1 MSTIRWMCRLWDPR
15 TVGRALMMV
24 VALVLL
30 VLVVAA
36 AAAGQLRPE
45 VTGEIGFETRGFLQG
60 PLLDEQA
67 RHDASLLLQGEL
79 YWSWDGGN
87 QSLTVEPFLRLDTA
101 DSERTHV
108 DFRVF
113 SWEKVWDRWELRAGL
128 RREFWGVTESQ
139 HLVDV
144 INQTDLVENLDGE
157 DKLGQPM
164 VSLAAVRDWG
174 TLELFLLTGFR
185 ERTFPGEAGRLRFPL
200 TIGTEDAVYESAAG
214 GSRLDWAARWSHAIG
229 GFDLGVAHFQGTAR
243 EPRLEVGEGVWAR
256 PVLVPHYDV
265 VDQTSLDAQYTSGG
279 WLLKFEGIT
288 RSGGPDGRYYAM
300 TGGFEYTIP
309 QVLGADTDLG
319 IVGEVILDDR
329 GDQARTPF
337 EDDVFVGMRFALN
350 DVQDTQLLAGAIVD
364 RDTGATLFSLEGRR
378 RVGESWTLD
387 VEARSFIGVGET
399 DLLYGFRRDGYLSV
413 AVSRHF

>member
-24 VALVLL
+24 VALVL
-30 VLVVAA
+30 VVAV

-45 VTGEIGFETRGFLQG
+45 VTGEIGLETRGFFRG

-128 RREFWGVTESQ
+128 RRAFWGVTESQ

-174 TLELFLLTGFR
+174 DAGAVPADRLQGENLPGRGRPAALSADGRHRGRRVRVGGGPESPRLGGPVEPHHRRFR
-185 ERTFPGEAGRLRFPL
+185 PGCSPLPGHGPGAPPRGGRGGRGPASAGPPLRRRRSDQPGRPVHVGRLAPEVRGHHPVGGGQ
-200 TIGTEDAVYESAAG
+200 TVGT
-214 GSRLDWAARWSHAIG
+214 
-229 GFDLGVAHFQGTAR
+229 
-243 EPRLEVGEGVWAR
+243 
-256 PVLVPHYDV
+256 
-265 VDQTSLDAQYTSGG
+265 
-279 WLLKFEGIT
+279 
-288 RSGGPDGRYYAM
+288 
-300 TGGFEYTIP
+300 
-309 QVLGADTDLG
+309 
-319 IVGEVILDDR
+319 
-329 GDQARTPF
+329 TP
-337 EDDVFVGMRFALN
+337 
-350 DVQDTQLLAGAIVD
+350 
-364 RDTGATLFSLEGRR
+364 
-378 RVGESWTLD
+378 
-387 VEARSFIGVGET
+387 
-399 DLLYGFRRDGYLSV
+399 
-413 AVSRHF
+413 

>member
-1 MSTIRWMCRLWDPR
+1 MSTIRRMRRLWDPR

-24 VALVLL
+24 VALVL
-30 VLVVAA
+30 VVAG

-45 VTGEIGFETRGFLQG
+45 VTGEIGFETRGFFRG

-79 YWSWDGGN
+79 YWSWDGGD
-87 QSLTVEPFLRLDTA
+87 QSLTVEPFFRLDA
-101 DSERTHV
+101 SDSRRTHV

-185 ERTFPGEAGRLRFPL
+185 ERTFPGEDGRLRFPL
-200 TIGTEDAVYESAAG
+200 TVVTEDAVYESAAG
-214 GSRLDWAARWSHAIG
+214 RGRLDWAARWSHAFG

-243 EPRLEVGEGVWAR
+243 EPRLELGEGVGAR
-256 PVLVPHYDV
+256 PVLIPHYDV
-265 VDQTSLDAQYTSGG
+265 IDQTSLDAQYTTGG

-309 QVLGADTDLG
+309 QVLGTDTDLG
-319 IVGEVILDDR
+319 IVGEILLDDR

-387 VEARSFIGVGET
+387 VEARSFVGVGEA